1 MKIQQ
6 KKIEKKTHTAN
17 ICKNDIFH
25 ISMVEQCCAC
35 LFVLYFRVL
44 DYKKC
49 YYDCGLRNKSGFQS
63 EVKMEFV
70 SLINSYSKH
79 FSIQIYEIV

>member
-17 ICKNDIFH
+17 ICKNDIFY

-35 LFVLYFRVL
+35 LFVLYFCVL